1 MKKLLSN
8 MKITTKLYAAFGIIL
23 LMMFFI
29 GVVSLTKSSELSNVF
44 SEYRISAL
52 ESLITNEISTEFLSS
67 QTSVL
72 KYKSGKED
80 GVVEYVNKRIEN
92 IIKKSQEIDE
102 LIDNEIVLN
111 ALHDIIDLSKKY
123 LELFHEADKLQSERH
138 KLVEKLYDL
147 GSKLRKEITK
157 VRESSYKSGD
167 IAASNYAGAAQESLM
182 LSRLYASKYLK
193 YGDKET
199 YDRAIKELNETG
211 ARIDKLLSETS
222 DQNNR
227 KIIVKLRKSIPEY
240 TNLFSEIYNVTSK
253 RNTDYTKMYKIAEK
267 VTKDSRTVVDNVKET
282 QKTIEA
288 HASETIKSIIQT
300 TIIILISCL
309 FIGIIASYLIGR
321 MISSSLRTITRDTQ
335 ELAKGNIDININGTD
350 RGDEIGNISK
360 SLQTFKENMIE
371 TKRLRDEQVKATD
384 MDMKR
389 AVKHT
394 ELTEVFQE
402 NIQSLL
408 SSVSE
413 AMQQMSD
420 ANGIVAKSVDQTNEQ
435 ATAIATATEEASANV
450 QTVASATTEM
460 STSIN
465 EISMN
470 IQKSLEAVNTT
481 GNTVAETDQVVKTM
495 SETSEKIGNI
505 VGMINDIA
513 EQTNLLALNA
523 TIESARAGE
532 AGKGFAVVAN
542 EVKGLAAQTTT
553 STEEIS
559 DQILTV
565 QTISQQAVKAMSDI
579 QNEMATIE
587 EIITSVTAAIEE
599 QNSTTSEINIAS
611 EMAADGTK
619 EVAKK
624 VSQIAEISNDT
635 RNQANVMAETVQKA
649 EETVISLQDN
659 ITSFLKDISKV

>member
-1 MKKLLSN
+1 MKKLSNN

-23 LMMFFI
+23 LMMSVM
-29 GVVSLTKSSELSNVF
+29 GLVSLTKSSELSNVF

-67 QTSVL
+67 QASVL
-72 KYKSGKED
+72 NYKSGKED
-80 GVVEYVNKRIEN
+80 GVVEYVDKHIEN

-102 LIDNEIVLN
+102 LVDNETILN
-111 ALHDIIDLSKKY
+111 ALHEIIELSKEY
-123 LELFHEADKLQSERH
+123 LELFHDADKLQSERH
-138 KLVEKLYDL
+138 KLVAKLYEF
-147 GSKLRKEITK
+147 GPKLRIEITK

-167 IAASNYAGAAQESLM
+167 IAASNYAGAVQESLM

-193 YGDKET
+193 YSDKKT

-211 ARIDKLLSETS
+211 TRIDKLLSETS

-282 QKTIEA
+282 QKTLEA
-288 HASETIKSIIQT
+288 HASKTFKSIIQT

-321 MISSSLRTITRDTQ
+321 MISSSIRTVTSDTQ
-335 ELAKGNIDININGTD
+335 ELAKGNTNIDINGTD
-350 RGDEIGNISK
+350 RGDEIGEISK
-360 SLQTFKENMIE
+360 ALQIFKENMVAN
-371 TKRLRDEQVKATD
+371 KRLEAEQTEATN
-384 MDMKR
+384 MDMER
-389 AVKHT
+389 AVKRDDIT
-394 ELTEVFQE
+394 EKFQA

-413 AMQQMSD
+413 AMHQMSD
-420 ANGIVAKSVDQTNEQ
+420 ANGVVAKSVDQTNEQ
-435 ATAIATATEEASANV
+435 ATAIAAATEEASANV

-495 SETSEKIGNI
+495 SETSEKIGDI
-505 VGMINDIA
+505 VGMITDIA

-559 DQILTV
+559 EQISTV

-587 EIITSVTAAIEE
+587 ELITSVTAAIEE
-599 QNSTTSEINIAS
+599 QNATTSEINRAS

-619 EVAKK
+619 EVAQK
-624 VSQIAEISNDT
+624 VSQVAEISNDT